1 MSDLEQ
7 TVVDAPTDAPVETQ
21 TDPTPVETPEPTP
34 EEVEA
39 KAKADTEEAERKKQ
53 EQIDRRIGKERAK
66 RAEAE
71 REAQAL
77 KQRLEQYEKP
87 KTNEPPQL
95 KDFASW
101 DDWDK
106 ANREHIRTEAIKEHQ
121 AKQDQER
128 QAQTVRQAVDSFAA
142 REQAAAAELPD
153 YFDVANK
160 ALPIIE
166 EYGIDQEVY
175 LELIGGEHGALVSYE
190 LCSDTDALED
200 FLKLSKAAQL
210 RKIGALEAKVA
221 ANPPKSKAA
230 KVSNAPAPLKPVSA
244 NAPIK
249 RDPSNMTTDEYIKWR
264 NDQQRS
270 KR

>member
-7 TVVDAPTDAPVETQ
+7 TVVDVPNDAPVETQ
-21 TDPTPVETPEPTP
+21 TDVPPVETPEPTP

-39 KAKADTEEAERKKQ
+39 KAKADAEEVERKKEEKVQKRIGRERALRGDAERKAQ
-53 EQIDRRIGKERAK
+53 ELE
-66 RAEAE
+66 
-71 REAQAL
+71 
-77 KQRLEQYEKP
+77 QRLAQYEKP

-128 QAQTVRQAVDSFAA
+128 QAQTLAQVRESFAA
-142 REQAAAAELPD
+142 RERAAAADLPD
-153 YFDVANK
+153 YDDVARK
-160 ALPIIE
+160 AVPIIE
-166 EYGIDQEVY
+166 EYGIDPEVF
-175 LELIGGEHGALVSYE
+175 LELANSEHGALMSYE

-200 FLKLSKAAQL
+200 FLKLPKATQL
-210 RKIGALEAKVA
+210 RKLGALEAKVA
-221 ANPPKSKAA
+221 ANPPKSKAV
-230 KVSNAPAPLKPVSA
+230 KVSSAPAPLKPVSA

-249 RDPSNMTTDEYIKWR
+249 RDPYKAGDDEFL
-264 NDQQRS
+264 RS
-270 KR
+270 RGIR